1 MSFWIFAMLVESLVP
16 IDFYSNIVGALIDQ
30 NVFQHIVKE
39 RIPDL
44 AKHFLSIEIELGVL
58 AVNFIICLLGTG
70 L

>member
-44 AKHFLSIEIELGVL
+44 AKHF
-58 AVNFIICLLGTG
+58 
-70 L
+70 